1 MDPKLSTPKQNLWT
15 KDLLL
20 IMCANLFIFLGFQML
35 LPVLPVYATSLGG
48 GNASAGLVIG
58 VFTLSAVFIRP
69 FAGRWLDQF
78 GRKVVFLS
86 GLVLFILA
94 LIAYHWT
101 STIFLLLLLRFIH
114 GFGWGASSTASGTI
128 ATDFIPKSRMG
139 EGMGFF
145 GLTNSLSM
153 ALAPALGLSLMSH
166 LGFNAVFNVAIA
178 FALIAL
184 LLALFIQY
192 EKPQAKARSESLNY
206 FEKVAI
212 LPGVIIFF
220 ITMTYGAVV
229 TFIALY
235 ASQRGI
241 QNIGLFFTVY
251 AIALMISRPFFGRI
265 ADRKG
270 YAAAVLPGILGVLV
284 TMLCLYFAQSMS
296 AFLIAAFIYGLGF
309 GAIQPSLQAM
319 AVHNIPTFRRG
330 AANGT
335 FMMGF
340 DLGIGAGA
348 AIWGAIAEITGY
360 QLIYLWAMLPAGIAL
375 LLYLKFGRH
384 LTKEST

>member
-1 MDPKLSTPKQNLWT
+1 MDPKTPKQNLWT
-15 KDLLL
+15 KDFLL

-48 GNASAGLVIG
+48 SDASAGLVIG
-58 VFTLSAVFIRP
+58 VFTLSAVIIRP
-69 FAGRWLDQF
+69 LAGRWLDQF
-78 GRKVVFLS
+78 GRKGVYLS
-86 GLVLFILA
+86 GLVLFVLA
-94 LIAYHWT
+94 IVSYHWT

-128 ATDFIPKSRMG
+128 ATDIIPKSRMG

-166 LGFNAVFNVAIA
+166 SGFSAVFNVSIA
-178 FALIAL
+178 FALV
-184 LLALFIQY
+184 ALFIALFINY
-192 EKPQAKARSESLNY
+192 EKPHTKAPSKNHNY
-206 FEKVAI
+206 FEKAAI
-212 LPGVIIFF
+212 LPGIIIFF

-229 TFIALY
+229 TFISLY
-235 ASQRGI
+235 AAQRGI

-265 ADRKG
+265 ADTKG

-348 AIWGAIAEITGY
+348 ALWGAVAEITGY
-360 QLIYLWAMLPAGIAL
+360 QLIYFWAMLPAGVAL
-375 LLYLKFGRH
+375 ILYLKLGRH
-384 LTKEST
+384 LKKESN